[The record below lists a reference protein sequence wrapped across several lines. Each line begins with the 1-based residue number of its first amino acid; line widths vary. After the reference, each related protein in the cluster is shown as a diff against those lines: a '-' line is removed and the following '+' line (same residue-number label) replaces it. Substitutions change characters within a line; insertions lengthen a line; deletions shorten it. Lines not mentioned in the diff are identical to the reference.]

1 MNTKQREKIR
11 ELKLTN
17 PKKYIRLKYILYY
30 FPFLKEDDNRING
43 LLDFFESDRF
53 DFGICCD
60 ESDIIPF
67 FYKINNVF
75 SLRFKEENKIV
86 VRVDKFL
93 EYFGV

>member
-1 MNTKQREKIR
+1 MNTKQRKKIK

-30 FPFLKEDDNRING
+30 FPFLKDDNNRIDS
-43 LLDFFESDRF
+43 LLGFFEIDRF
-53 DFGICCD
+53 DFGICCE

-67 FYKINNVF
+67 FYKIDNIF
-75 SLRFKEENKIV
+75 SLYFREENKFV

>member
-1 MNTKQREKIR
+1 MNTKQRKKIR

-30 FPFLKEDDNRING
+30 FPFLKEDNNRINH
-43 LLDFFESDRF
+43 LLDFFEFDKF
-53 DFGICCD
+53 DFGIWCK

-67 FYKINNVF
+67 FYKIDNIF
-75 SLRFKEENKIV
+75 SLNFKEENKVV
-86 VRVDKFL
+86 VRVDKFF